1 MKVILILYM
10 CSFNTGAC
18 LPPYEFP
25 VQYNN
30 MYDCLN
36 AGYEESL
43 RKSKEICK
51 EEVIKNGIYIR
62 FACKEKKTKE
72 LNT

>member
-1 MKVILILYM
+1 M
-10 CSFNTGAC
+10 CSLNTGAC

-43 RKSKEICK
+43 RKSKEIGK

>member
-43 RKSKEICK
+43 RKLKEIGK